1 MMNRFSP
8 LLALLVACMLSPL
21 MTVHAAEKTLFSP
34 NDVNRQV
41 GISSPALSPDG
52 KWVIYS
58 VDTADEKTDEYQS
71 RLWRVRFDGNERTQL
86 LHTPDTSS
94 SSPEWFPDG
103 KSIAFLRY
111 QESSDE
117 DKEEG
122 PTQVWIMT
130 ADGGQPRQITHF
142 PAGVEDFV
150 ISPDGK
156 RLAVIALDPKYPP
169 NTDPPLN
176 PAPFVTDRYLFKN
189 DSQGWLGSRYKHL
202 YVVDIV
208 SGKATQITH
217 GKHDDYLPS
226 WSPDGHRIAYVSRRD
241 LAQSHNPNW
250 HVYVIDAHSGANE
263 QPLTVEP
270 GDNGTGRPAWS
281 PDGKSIAYLNSVGG
295 KWFTYAPS
303 QLAVIDVAS
312 RKARLV
318 APDDRWFTSA
328 KWSPDGRSIYGLVT
342 QDESKR
348 LVRVAVASGEITEL
362 TRGNRMDVNLSVS
375 RNDHVVVLSGED
387 SHPSNLYALD
397 QGTLRLLTDHNEW
410 LSGKQLASTEAI
422 HYKSADG
429 TEIHALL
436 MKPIGYVEG
445 KRYPTIV
452 RLHGGPVDQFS
463 HSFNLLWQVYAANGY
478 VVLGV
483 NPRGSTGRGFDFA
496 RAIYAD
502 WGNKDTQDV
511 LAGVDHIV
519 ELGIADP
526 ARLGVGGWS
535 YGGILTNQVIART
548 QRFKAAI
555 SGAGSSNMYGTYGV
569 DQYVL
574 DYELELG
581 TPWGNREVWDR
592 VSYPFFHADRIV
604 TPTMFQCGEKD
615 FNVPCAGSE
624 QMYQALRSQ
633 NVLTTLVI
641 YPGQHHSFSVPSYA
655 FEIVER
661 DLAWYDRFLK
671 PAKGK
676 PVSLRH

>member
-1 MMNRFSP
+1 MNRFFTLLTLLFALATLP
-8 LLALLVACMLSPL
+8 LSVD
-21 MTVHAAEKTLFSP
+21 AAEKTVFSP
-34 NDVNRQV
+34 SDVNREV
-41 GISSPALSPDG
+41 GISGPAISPDG
-52 KWVIYS
+52 NWIIYS
-58 VDTADEKTDEYQS
+58 VATADEKTDEYHS
-71 RLWRVRFDGNERTQL
+71 RLWRVGFDGKERTQL
-86 LHTPDTSS
+86 LYTPDTGS

-111 QESSDE
+111 QESADE
-117 DKEEG
+117 DEEED

-130 ADGGQPRQITHF
+130 ADGGQLRQVTHF
-142 PAGVEDFV
+142 PSGVNDFV
-150 ISPDGK
+150 ISPDGTQ
-156 RLAVIALDPKYPP
+156 LAVIALDPKYPP
-169 NTDPPLN
+169 NTKRPLN
-176 PAPFVTDRYLFKN
+176 PPPFVTDRYLFKN
-189 DSQGWLGSRYKHL
+189 DSQGWLGSRYTHL
-202 YVVDIV
+202 YVVDIA

-217 GKHDDYLPS
+217 GEHDEYSPS
-226 WSPDGHRIAYVSRRD
+226 WSPDGQRIAYVSRRG

-250 HVYVIDAHSGANE
+250 HVYVIDAHTGANE
-263 QPLTVEP
+263 QQLTVEP

-342 QDESKR
+342 QDESIR

-362 TRGNRMDVNLSVS
+362 TNGNRIDVSLSVS
-375 RNDHVVVLSGED
+375 RNDRVVVLSGED
-387 SHPSNLYALD
+387 SHPSNVYALE
-397 QGTLRLLTDHNEW
+397 QGNLRLLTDHNEW
-410 LSGKQLASTEAI
+410 LAGKQLSSTEAI
-422 HYKSADG
+422 HYESADG

-478 VVLGV
+478 AVLGV

-502 WGNKDTQDV
+502 WGNKDSQDV
-511 LAGVDHIV
+511 LAGADHIV
-519 ELGIADP
+519 KLGIADP
-526 ARLGVGGWS
+526 DRLGVGGWS

-581 TPWGNREVWDR
+581 TPWDNREVWDR

-633 NVLTTLVI
+633 NVITTLVI

-655 FEIVER
+655 FEIVQR

-671 PAKGK
+671 PAKSK
-676 PVSLRH
+676 R